1 MTLNH
6 EKILNL
12 CNNLTL
18 FILLFLE
25 TGFPKLAFHFPVFLS
40 LVEIGI

>member
-1 MTLNH
+1 MSLNH
-6 EKILNL
+6 ERILNL
-12 CNNLTL
+12 CSNLTL

-25 TGFPKLAFHFPVFLS
+25 TGFPKLASHSLVLLS